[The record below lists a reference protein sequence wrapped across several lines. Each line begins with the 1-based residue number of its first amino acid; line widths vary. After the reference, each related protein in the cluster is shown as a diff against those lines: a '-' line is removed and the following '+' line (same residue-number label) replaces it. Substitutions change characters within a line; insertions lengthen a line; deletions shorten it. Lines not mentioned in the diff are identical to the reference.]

1 LSSLIDWNFMSE
13 FGEGA
18 GAQGGVWECPDLFE
32 LPVNGDPDD
41 TKWIL
46 QVDIGDGVIAGGS
59 GA

>member
-1 LSSLIDWNFMSE
+1 MSE